1 MFPSMEEDKIKKMF
15 DENMMNTEF
24 LEINGVSIVE
34 RVIEEMLAFQA
45 SGFINNYSNDKMI

>member
-34 RVIEEMLAFQA
+34 RVIEEMLAFQEIGRA
-45 SGFINNYSNDKMI
+45 HV

>member
-1 MFPSMEEDKIKKMF
+1 MEEDKIKKMF